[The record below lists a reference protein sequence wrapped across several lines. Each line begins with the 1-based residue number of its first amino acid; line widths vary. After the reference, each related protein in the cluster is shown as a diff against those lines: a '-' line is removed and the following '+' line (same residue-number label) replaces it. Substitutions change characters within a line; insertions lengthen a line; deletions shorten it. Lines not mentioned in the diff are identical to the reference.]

1 MRKYYEVRGW
11 LLTAPY
17 LIFTLIFFLIPLVWG
32 IWLSTMDWNL
42 ISPNR
47 LFVGFGN
54 FLTALQS
61 SKVAA
66 SFINSFKFMII
77 FLPLSLVAALAIA
90 LLLNSLTV
98 GANLYTVAFFL
109 PYLASGVVTALVTK
123 GLIAINSPANRLIVR
138 LLDFQPPWLSSA
150 AWATCIIVV
159 LIAWKFS
166 GYYALIFLAG
176 LRSIPK
182 EMYEAAA
189 LDGAGWWTQ
198 FRRIT
203 VPMLYPAFYTV
214 VVLAV
219 GLMFGIFTEPYMLTG
234 GGPNLATHTWQLEI
248 YYQAFS
254 SFKAGYA
261 SAISILNAVATF
273 AGVAVVRWI
282 MRRWGRAYGYEQ

>member
-1 MRKYYEVRGW
+1 MRRYYEIRGW

-17 LIFTLIFFLIPLVWG
+17 LIFTLVFFVIPLVWA
-32 IWLSTMDWNL
+32 IWLSTMNWNL

-47 LFVGFGN
+47 TFVGFGN
-54 FLTALQS
+54 FVTALKS
-61 SKVAA
+61 AKVAA
-66 SFINSFKFMII
+66 SFVNSFKFMII
-77 FLPLSLVAALAIA
+77 FVPLSLILSLAIA
-90 LLLNSLTV
+90 LLINSLTV
-98 GANLYTVAFFL
+98 GANLFTVAFFL
-109 PYLASGVVTALVTK
+109 PYLASGVVTSLVTK
-123 GLIAINSPANRLIVR
+123 GLIAINSPINRLIVN
-138 LLDFQPPWLSSA
+138 LTGFQPPWLSDPV
-150 AWATCIIVV
+150 WATWVITV

-166 GYYALIFLAG
+166 GYYALIFLAA

-198 FRRIT
+198 FHRIT

-219 GLMFGIFTEPYMLTG
+219 GMMFGVFTEPYMLTG

-248 YYQAFS
+248 YNQAFS

-261 SAISILNAVATF
+261 SAISILNALATF
-273 AGVAVVRWI
+273 AGVALIRWL
-282 MRRWGRAYGYEQ
+282 MGRWGRAYGYDQ